1 MQLEFPPIRVA
12 SSYPDWDSLTR
23 LLGEL
28 SLDRQILFAASICER
43 TLPIYVSIEFPEDFN
58 HKTLPILREIMNY
71 IWDFPAAGIFNRES
85 LQNLLVTCRQIT
97 SKIEANDL
105 CCTVHSNAP
114 YLISHTL
121 ELCLTGEVKYL
132 KEVFSSGHDM
142 LWELVRC
149 CWVQEGEMCGEDM
162 GNKSSEEED
171 GAIDNDEDTQREMQK
186 ERADWQVLANTPEIS
201 AEFIQQFRHAANPN
215 GYGTIEFE

>member
-1 MQLEFPPIRVA
+1 
-12 SSYPDWDSLTR
+12 
-23 LLGEL
+23 
-28 SLDRQILFAASICER
+28 
-43 TLPIYVSIEFPEDFN
+43 
-58 HKTLPILREIMNY
+58 
-71 IWDFPAAGIFNRES
+71 
-85 LQNLLVTCRQIT
+85 
-97 SKIEANDL
+97 
-105 CCTVHSNAP
+105 
-114 YLISHTL
+114 
-121 ELCLTGEVKYL
+121 
-132 KEVFSSGHDM
+132 M

-149 CWVQEGEMCGEDM
+149 CWVQEGEMCGKDM